1 MATRTY
7 ILIIILNV
15 NRLNVPA
22 KGHTLTE
29 CIKKVKAVYMLP
41 RKGSLQVQRHTQTE
55 SEGMEKGIPLMEK
68 KFS

>member
-22 KGHTLTE
+22 KGHTLAQW
-29 CIKKVKAVYMLP
+29 IRKAKSVYMLP
-41 RKGSLQVQRHTQTE
+41 RKGSLQV
-55 SEGMEKGIPLMEK
+55 
-68 KFS
+68 